1 MELLDWLAW
10 LEASALADF
19 VRNSGPYTYGIVNL
33 FHVFGIALLFGAIAL
48 LDLRL
53 LGFWKSVP
61 IGLLAKPVVPGA
73 GVGLTLALLSGM
85 TLFSVQAT
93 EYYYNP
99 FLYLKFGALIFGI
112 ANVAALH
119 SSLSW
124 RAIENAE
131 ASSAGRVR
139 LALGGA
145 VSLTCWI
152 TVITAGRMIAD
163 W

>member
-1 MELLDWLAW
+1 MPDWLAW
-10 LEASALADF
+10 LEASALVDF

-53 LGFWKSVP
+53 LGVWKSVP
-61 IGLLAKPVVPGA
+61 IGVLAKPVVPSA
-73 GVGLTLALLSGM
+73 GVGLTLAPLSGI

-93 EYYYNP
+93 EYYFNP
-99 FLYLKFGALIFGI
+99 FLYLKFGVLIFGI
-112 ANVAALH
+112 VNVAALH
-119 SSLSW
+119 SSASW
-124 RAIENAE
+124 RAIRNAE
-131 ASSAGRVR
+131 TSSAGRVR

-152 TVITAGRMIAD
+152 TVVTAGRMIAY

>member
-1 MELLDWLAW
+1 LLDWLAW

-53 LGFWKSVP
+53 LGIWKSVP
-61 IGLLAKPVVPGA
+61 IELLAKPVVPSA
-73 GVGLTLALLSGM
+73 GFGLILALLSGV

-93 EYYYNP
+93 EYYFNP
-99 FLYLKFGALIFGI
+99 FLYLKLGTLLLGI
-112 ANVAALH
+112 VNVAALH
-119 SSLSW
+119 SSASW
-124 RAIENAE
+124 RVIENAE
-131 ASSAGRVR
+131 ASSAGRAR
-139 LALGGA
+139 LALAGA

-152 TVITAGRMIAD
+152 VVITAGRMIAY

>member
-1 MELLDWLAW
+1 MLDWLAW

-33 FHVFGIALLFGAIAL
+33 FHVFGIAILFGAIAL

-53 LGFWKSVP
+53 LGVWKSVP
-61 IGLLAKPVVPGA
+61 IGLLAKPVVPSA
-73 GVGLTLALLSGM
+73 GFGLILALLSGI
-85 TLFSVQAT
+85 TLFSVQAV
-93 EYYYNP
+93 EYYFNP

-119 SSLSW
+119 SSASW
-124 RAIENAE
+124 RAIEDAE
-131 ASSAGRVR
+131 VSRAGRMR
-139 LALGGA
+139 LAIGGMI
-145 VSLTCWI
+145 SLTCWI
-152 TVITAGRMIAD
+152 TVVTAGRMIAY

>member
-1 MELLDWLAW
+1 LPDWLAW
-10 LEASALADF
+10 LEASALVDF

-53 LGFWKSVP
+53 LGVWKSVP
-61 IGLLAKPVVPGA
+61 IGVLAKPVVPSA
-73 GVGLTLALLSGM
+73 GVGLTLAPLSGI

-93 EYYYNP
+93 EYYFNP
-99 FLYLKFGALIFGI
+99 FLYLKFGVLIFGI
-112 ANVAALH
+112 VNVAALH
-119 SSLSW
+119 SSASW
-124 RAIENAE
+124 RAIRNAE
-131 ASSAGRVR
+131 TSSAGRVR

-152 TVITAGRMIAD
+152 TVVTAGRMIAY

>member
-1 MELLDWLAW
+1 LLDWLAW

-19 VRNSGPYTYGIVNL
+19 ARNSSPYTYGIVNL

-53 LGFWKSVP
+53 LGAWKSVP
-61 IGLLAKPVVPGA
+61 IKFLSKPVVAVA
-73 GVGLTLALLSGM
+73 GFGLILALLSGA

-93 EYYYNP
+93 EYYFNP
-99 FLYLKFGALIFGI
+99 FLYVKLGVLILGI

-119 SSLSW
+119 WSRSW
-124 RAIENAE
+124 QAIENAE
-131 ASSAGRVR
+131 SSIAGRTR
-139 LALGGA
+139 LAIGGA
-145 VSLTCWI
+145 ASLACWI
-152 TVITAGRMIAD
+152 TVITAGRMIAY

>member
-1 MELLDWLAW
+1 MLDWLGW

-19 VRNSGPYTYGIVNL
+19 VRNTGPYTYGIVNL

-53 LGFWKSVP
+53 LGFWKSIP
-61 IGLLAKPVVPGA
+61 INLLAKPVLA
-73 GVGLTLALLSGM
+73 NAAFGLILALLSGI

-99 FLYLKFGALIFGI
+99 FLYLKLSALVLGI
-112 ANVAALH
+112 ANIAALH
-119 SSLSW
+119 WSASW

-131 ASSAGRVR
+131 ASRAGRMR

-145 VSLTCWI
+145 LSLGCWI
-152 TVITAGRMIAD
+152 TVITAGRMIAY

>member
-1 MELLDWLAW
+1 LLDWLAW
-10 LEASALADF
+10 FEASALAGF

-61 IGLLAKPVVPGA
+61 ITHLAKPIVPSA
-73 GVGLTLALLSGM
+73 GFGLILAILSGITM
-85 TLFSVQAT
+85 FSVQAT
-93 EYYYNP
+93 EYYFNP
-99 FLYLKFGALIFGI
+99 FLYIKFGALLLGI
-112 ANVAALH
+112 ANIAALH
-119 SSLSW
+119 SSVSW
-124 RAIENAE
+124 KAIERAE
-131 ASSAGRVR
+131 GSGVGRRR

-145 VSLTCWI
+145 ASLICWI
-152 TVITAGRMIAD
+152 TVITAGRMIAY

>member
-1 MELLDWLAW
+1 MLDWPAW
-10 LEASALADF
+10 LEASALAHF
-19 VRNSGPYTYGIVNL
+19 VRNSGPDTYGIVNL

-53 LGFWKSVP
+53 LGVWKSVP
-61 IGLLAKPVVPGA
+61 IGVLAKPVVPSA
-73 GVGLTLALLSGM
+73 GVGLTLAPLSGI

-93 EYYYNP
+93 EYYFNP
-99 FLYLKFGALIFGI
+99 FLYLKFGVLIFGI
-112 ANVAALH
+112 VNVAALH
-119 SSLSW
+119 SSASW
-124 RAIENAE
+124 RAIRNAE
-131 ASSAGRVR
+131 TSSAGRVR

-152 TVITAGRMIAD
+152 TVVTAGRMIAY